1 MRKNANISFLLFI
14 LICSLSQQIRAQ
26 NRNQTAKLGIL
37 CKTWGLMKYYHPGVA
52 AGKQDWD
59 CVLISSLDQ
68 ILKSNNNNQLNIEVQ
83 KMLNI
88 AGKNTEAA
96 YFSQEK
102 AAINIRNLD
111 HAWIGDNKE
120 LNQQNK
126 LALSFISN
134 HPFRG
139 LNFYAQPNPGNDS
152 TIYTPNEKPYS
163 EMSFPDANYRLLG
176 LFRFWNVINYF
187 YPYKYA
193 IGKRW
198 DAVLGELIPE
208 LINATDTVLYHKAI
222 ARMAA
227 SINDSHGG
235 LWPQVYHT
243 FTGKYSPSFDFRI
256 VGNKAV
262 VVKIETSKP
271 LSKIKIGSV
280 IESID
285 GVPLKRKIK
294 AYWDY
299 IPASNDGGKIKSM
312 HYLLL
317 NSNNK
322 TALLSGRQPNGVRF
336 EAIVDLRER
345 DLLKDYKNFFD
356 MESPVAYRMLDD
368 SIGYV
373 FFSNINKKNIDSIM
387 EPLMH
392 TKAIIFDMR
401 NYPTNGTGTY
411 ITPQYLLGEPKIY
424 SRLTRPNFSLPG
436 TFRYEIANKG
446 TSYSQVGKSNP
457 NFYKGKIIL
466 LVDNRTQSAAEWAC
480 MTLKTAAKVTVIGS
494 QTAGADGN
502 VTRTVLPGGYRI
514 NFSGLGI
521 YYPDGSE
528 TQRIGIHV
536 DIPVSYTINDMI
548 DGTDPLLK
556 RALKFINSERTKD

>member
-126 LALSFISN
+126 LALSFISK

-322 TALLSGRQPNGVRF
+322 TALLSGCQPNGVRF

>member
-1 MRKNANISFLLFI
+1 MRKNANISFLL
-14 LICSLSQQIRAQ
+14 LIPIFLLSQQTKAQ
-26 NRNQTAKLGIL
+26 NRNQIAQLGVI
-37 CKTWGLMKYYHPGVA
+37 CKTWGLLKYYHPGVA
-52 AGKQDWD
+52 TGKQDWD
-59 CVLISSLDQ
+59 SVLISSVDQ
-68 ILKSNNNNQLNIEVQ
+68 LLKSNNNNQLNIEVQ
-83 KMLNI
+83 KMLDI

-96 YFSQEK
+96 YSPQEK
-102 AAINIRNLD
+102 AMVNIRNLD
-111 HAWIGDNKE
+111 LEWIGDNKE
-120 LNQQNK
+120 LNAQHK
-126 LALSFISN
+126 LALNFISM

-139 LNFYAQPNPGNDS
+139 LNFYAQPNPDNDS
-152 TIYTPNEKPYS
+152 TVYTPNERPYP

-193 IGKRW
+193 VGRPW
-198 DAVLGELIPE
+198 GRVLDELIPE
-208 LINATDTVLYHKAI
+208 LVNATDTVLYHKAI

-243 FTGKYSPSFDFRI
+243 FTGKYSPPFDFRI

-262 VVKIETSKP
+262 VVKIDTGNP

-280 IESID
+280 IEAMD
-285 GVPLKRKIK
+285 GVALKRKIK

-317 NSNNK
+317 NSKNK
-322 TALLSGRQPNGVRF
+322 TALLSGYQPDGERF

-345 DLLKDYKNFFD
+345 DLLRDYKNFFD
-356 MESPVAYRMLDD
+356 MESPVASRMLKDD
-368 SIGYV
+368 IGYV
-373 FFSNINKKNIDSIM
+373 FFSNINKKNIDSVM
-387 EPLMH
+387 QPLMH
-392 TKAIIFDMR
+392 TRAIIFDMR

-411 ITPQYLLGEPKIY
+411 TTPQYLLAEPKVY

-457 NFYKGKIIL
+457 NFYRGKIIL

-480 MTLKTAAKVTVIGS
+480 MTLKTAAHVTVIGN

-536 DIPVSYTINDMI
+536 DIPVSYTVNDMI
-548 DGTDPLLK
+548 DRTDPLLE